1 MLKETWEKKL
11 RRQRKPFQH
20 WLGKRRHIYTQH
32 RCCSCAHA
40 VASEKLPELMMDF
53 SVSPLLASLQ
63 TKLPAQTNITQAIIS
78 SAIPV
83 ACCTSGWKRHMNTP
97 TAEIMYCFAAIACG
111 TYNNSVGHAT
121 LCTSWKR
128 CYDMVLTFCVAHAQA
143 LMKWMQQFS
152 EQWQVCLQASW
163 HLCCATAD
171 RFICIKL
178 SFEPH
183 SSSALDSHSHHSA

>member
-1 MLKETWEKKL
+1 MLL
-11 RRQRKPFQH
+11 NLCRSSSFNQPYLVLMQLHQRC
-20 WLGKRRHIYTQH
+20 R
-32 RCCSCAHA
+32 SCALA
-40 VASEKLPELMMDF
+40 VGPAYALVASEKLPELMMDF

-143 LMKWMQQFS
+143 LMK
-152 EQWQVCLQASW
+152 
-163 HLCCATAD
+163 
-171 RFICIKL
+171 
-178 SFEPH
+178 
-183 SSSALDSHSHHSA
+183 